1 MRFGYENFDKTS
13 YEIGALVC
21 FSEMVAA
28 KVKKLAFSGAVSPDD
43 LGRMESIISQITAD
57 DGIKYH
63 AEFNLIKNNIAP
75 DSYTEGKYVF
85 FLYRDD
91 DVLPR
96 YEELK
101 ARQQRHMEAGT
112 YDDQVRR
119 DITVELCRLL
129 SYPEERIKE
138 KYML

>member
-1 MRFGYENFDKTS
+1 MRFGYENFDQTS

-43 LGRMESIISQITAD
+43 YERMETIISQIAAD
-57 DGIKYH
+57 DDIKYH

-96 YEELK
+96 YEQLK
-101 ARQQRHMEAGT
+101 AMQEEHIAKGT
-112 YDDQVRR
+112 YTDSVRR

-138 KYML
+138 KYM

>member
-1 MRFGYENFDKTS
+1 MRFGYESFDQTS

-28 KVKKLAFSGAVSPDD
+28 KVKKLAFSGAVSPEDYE
-43 LGRMESIISQITAD
+43 RMETIISQITAD

-63 AEFNLIKNNIAP
+63 AEYNLIKNNIAP

-96 YEELK
+96 YDELK
-101 ARQQRHMEAGT
+101 AIQEEHIAKGT
-112 YDDQVRR
+112 YTDSVRR

-138 KYML
+138 KYM